1 MGLIYQSKDTSWVTV
16 FENNEQYTLG
26 KELHQEY
33 IQRTE
38 RGGNLFQSEWN
49 LNISRSNNTNI

>member
-16 FENNEQYTLG
+16 FENKEQYTLG

-33 IQRTE
+33 TQRTE

-49 LNISRSNNTNI
+49 RNISRSSYTNI

>member
-33 IQRTE
+33 NRELKEVEIYFKVN
-38 RGGNLFQSEWN
+38 G
-49 LNISRSNNTNI
+49 I